1 MTYQSD
7 LQNLSDAAVG
17 AVLAAPTFEEVPT
30 ERHAHA
36 DSVILINKNTNLIDL
51 DQFADGKRRK
61 TGEYTTHSVADFVRF
76 VKDETTPEDCKI
88 FVNADLMKAT
98 AFLNYGAKG
107 FEQGKLD
114 YKAVIELKMT
124 PVFQKL
130 VNLHHNTVSQRDL
143 IDFLTDYAPVL
154 TPVNSQGET
163 INIGNAINALRQIK
177 IDETKNTQNDVQ
189 NFGETRSTF
198 ENVKARTADDNMPV
212 IFEVDDA
219 CYQSLPKTEISLRLV
234 IKAVD
239 GKPFFKLMI
248 NAIDLLQLERA
259 ETFVKMINNDLAG
272 EFDVLLG
279 GFNA

>member
-1 MTYQSD
+1 MSNYT
-7 LQNLSDAAVG
+7 LENLSDAATG
-17 AVLAAPTFEEVPT
+17 AALAMP
-30 ERHAHA
+30 
-36 DSVILINKNTNLIDL
+36 SVKKVETRNNDGSIIAINQATRIVDL
-51 DQFADGKRRK
+51 DTYADGKRRK
-61 TGEYTTHSVADFVRF
+61 TGEYRTANVADFVRF
-76 VKDETTPEDCKI
+76 IKDETTPEQCKI
-88 FVNADLMKAT
+88 FVDDDTMSAT
-98 AFLNYGAKG
+98 AYLNYGHDG

-114 YKAVIELKMT
+114 YKAVVELKMT

-130 VNLHHNTVSQRDL
+130 VNLHYNTVSQRDL

-154 TPVNSQGET
+154 TPVNTQGET

-212 IFEVDDA
+212 MFHISDA
-219 CYQSLPKTEISLRLV
+219 CYQSLSKTDITMRLV
-234 IKAVD
+234 IHAKD
-239 GKPFFKLMI
+239 GKPYFKLMI

-259 ETFVKMINNDLAG
+259 ETFVKMINDDLAG

-279 GFNA
+279 GFKA

>member
-1 MTYQSD
+1 MSNYT
-7 LQNLSDAAVG
+7 LENLSDAATG
-17 AVLAAPTFEEVPT
+17 AALAMP
-30 ERHAHA
+30 
-36 DSVILINKNTNLIDL
+36 SVKKVETRNNDGSIIAINQATRIVDL
-51 DQFADGKRRK
+51 DTYADGKRRK
-61 TGEYTTHSVADFVRF
+61 TGEYRTANVADFVRF
-76 VKDETTPEDCKI
+76 IKDETTPEQCKI
-88 FVNADLMKAT
+88 FVDDDTMSAT
-98 AFLNYGAKG
+98 AYLNYGHDG

-114 YKAVIELKMT
+114 YKAVVELKMT

-130 VNLHHNTVSQRDL
+130 VNLHYNTVSQRDL

-154 TPVNSQGET
+154 TPVNTQGET

-212 IFEVDDA
+212 MFHISDA
-219 CYQSLPKTEISLRLV
+219 CYQSLPKTDITMRLV
-234 IKAVD
+234 IHAKD
-239 GKPFFKLMI
+239 GKPYFKLMI

-259 ETFVKMINNDLAG
+259 ETFVKMINDDLAG

-279 GFNA
+279 GFKA